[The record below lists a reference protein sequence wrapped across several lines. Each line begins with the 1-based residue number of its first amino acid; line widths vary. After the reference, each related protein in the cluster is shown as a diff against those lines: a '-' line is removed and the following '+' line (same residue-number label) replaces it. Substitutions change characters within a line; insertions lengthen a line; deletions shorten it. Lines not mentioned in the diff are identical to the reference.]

1 MGISLLLSSI
11 MSRSCLLLVVLVT
24 IIYIGHSVEENG
36 NNDGS
41 EVNEDSS
48 RVIANHADAEI
59 LRRERSDRDKKKEA
73 KTKGGKA
80 KRRKDKKRQ
89 TRKGRTDK
97 LFKNS

>member
-1 MGISLLLSSI
+1 MGSLLLSSI

-24 IIYIGHSVEENG
+24 IIYIGHSVQGNG

-48 RVIANHADAEI
+48 RVIANHADAKI
-59 LRRERSDRDKKKEA
+59 LRQDRSDRDKKNEA

-89 TRKGRTDK
+89 TRKGGRK
-97 LFKNS
+97 PNKGR